1 MYNTLIVDDNL
12 IERDA
17 LALHLSNIP
26 NINIVA
32 DCQNAIEVIAF
43 LEHNTVDIIFSD
55 IDMPGLSGI
64 SLLKSMKKPPVCI
77 FVSSYPEYAAESY
90 NLDVIDYIVKPAS
103 YERVFKAIE
112 KATEYIEL
120 KKNTKANLE
129 TPNLAVTP
137 DEIGAQISTEHFF
150 FIKENNGYTKLN
162 LSDILYI
169 ESMGDFSKIHTIAQ
183 KKYVVLVGLKHIEK
197 QLSPKLFRRVHKQY
211 MINLLH
217 VNTVNGTEIHMVDKT
232 SIPFSNAFRQNLIET
247 IIEKKLLK
255 RF

>member
-17 LALHLSNIP
+17 LALHLSRISNIK
-26 NINIVA
+26 IVA
-32 DCQNAIEVIAF
+32 DCQNAIEVISF
-43 LEHNTVDIIFSD
+43 LEHNQVDIIFSD

-64 SLLKSMKKPPVCI
+64 SLLKSMKNPPVFI

-103 YERVFKAIE
+103 FERVFKAIE

-120 KKNTKANLE
+120 KKNTKSTIDTTNI
-129 TPNLAVTP
+129 AVIP
-137 DEIGAQISTEHFF
+137 EEIGAQISTEHFF

-169 ESMGDFSKIHTIAQ
+169 ESMGDFSKIYTICQ

-217 VNTVNGTEIHMVDKT
+217 VNTVNGTEIIMTDKT

>member
-1 MYNTLIVDDNL
+1 MYSTLIVDDNL
-12 IERDA
+12 IERDS
-17 LALHLSNIP
+17 LAFHLSKIP
-26 NINIVA
+26 NIKIVA
-32 DCQNAIEVIAF
+32 DCQNAIEVISF
-43 LEHNTVDIIFSD
+43 LEHNPVDIIFSD

-64 SLLKSMKKPPVCI
+64 SLLKSMKNPPVFI

-103 YERVFKAIE
+103 FDRVLKAIE

-120 KKNTKANLE
+120 KKNTKTNLE
-129 TPNLAVTP
+129 TANLAVLP
-137 DEIGAQISTEHFF
+137 EEIGAQISTEHFF

-169 ESMGDFSKIHTIAQ
+169 ESMGDFSKIHTVSQ

-197 QLSPKLFRRVHKQY
+197 QLSPNLFRRVHKQY
-211 MINLLH
+211 MINMLH
-217 VNTVNGTEIHMVDKT
+217 VSTVNGTEITLTDKT

-247 IIEKKLLK
+247 VIDKKLLK